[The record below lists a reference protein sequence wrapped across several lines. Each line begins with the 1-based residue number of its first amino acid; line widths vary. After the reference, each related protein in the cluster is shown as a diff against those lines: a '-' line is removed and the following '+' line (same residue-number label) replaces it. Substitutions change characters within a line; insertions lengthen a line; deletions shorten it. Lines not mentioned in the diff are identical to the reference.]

1 MIKVAAFMFILALVS
16 SACTWLMGSDR
27 SQAVACYDGAGPRI
41 LGNFSAKLGTP
52 VNVNF
57 LSGLPLDDRVHHR
70 VGTDL
75 GERGFRLQRDDRRRF
90 DVHNDLLHPDLPVPW
105 RSCVGS
111 HPDVHRPY
119 RVPGGMTGRVGLH

>member
-1 MIKVAAFMFILALVS
+1 MFILALVS

-57 LSGLPLDDRVHHR
+57 LSGCFSTIVFIIASVL
-70 VGTDL
+70 
-75 GERGFRLQRDDRRRF
+75 DRREA
-90 DVHNDLLHPDLPVPW
+90 LLP
-105 RSCVGS
+105 RS
-111 HPDVHRPY
+111 
-119 RVPGGMTGRVGLH
+119 T